1 MSQAL
6 LLGRDHLKLGAIGA
20 VSEGPVAIAISKG
33 GASKTYRH
41 TDPNEDAAAFAIGA
55 AGLFI
60 AVADGHNGAAG
71 AEIALQHLLAHYAS
85 RWTASDC
92 ELENES
98 AWREEIWQAAVE
110 INVEILKDAARVGVA
125 PPGSTLSI
133 AVARPGENR
142 LLHAAIG
149 DSPLYEVSRA
159 GRLAELGFEA
169 ESEVRTRYL
178 GHQTE
183 TRESIREKCAIG
195 SRSLDDV
202 RAIVI
207 ASDGLTEVGIG
218 LVDAG
223 SAVAQIV
230 AESADREPDLRPLDT
245 ARAVVEAALASHRE
259 KRAGDNA
266 VSGVL
271 WLET

>member
-20 VSEGPVAIAISKG
+20 VSEGPAAIAISKG
-33 GASKTYRH
+33 GAAKTYAH

-55 AGLFI
+55 NGFLV

-71 AEIALQHLLAHYAS
+71 AEIALQYLLAHCAS
-85 RWTASDC
+85 RWTAGDC
-92 ELENES
+92 EFKDES
-98 AWREEIWQAAVE
+98 AWREAIWQTAVE
-110 INVEILKDAARVGVA
+110 INLEILKDAARLEVA

-133 AVARPGENR
+133 AVARPGDN
-142 LLHAAIG
+142 LLVHAAIG
-149 DSPLYEVSRA
+149 DSPLYEVSSE
-159 GRLAELGFEA
+159 GRLCELGFETTSDA
-169 ESEVRTRYL
+169 RAQYL

-183 TRESIREKCAIG
+183 TLESIREKCAVG
-195 SRSLDDV
+195 SRPLDGV
-202 RAIVI
+202 RAIVL
-207 ASDGLTEVGIG
+207 ASDGLTEDGIG
-218 LVDAG
+218 LVDAA

-230 AESADREPDLRPLDT
+230 SESAQREPDLRPLVV